1 MPTIRRL
8 CTALEAP
15 AAPPHVFAGVSS
27 ILTLPAP
34 IQSETVTGGE
44 PKRDK
49 IPAMIIAVYFL
60 VRTRLSGIGTSPS
73 EYSRVGSAA
82 LAILDS
88 IDAGKA
94 QRGDVNGSDVDEW
107 LREIRDRGWT
117 TLDWFENI
125 GEATGLESDGVRVA
139 NGASEDELNSK
150 QEKAPMKQSLI
161 SLDRSKKNTLQAG
174 LGTMVGVLK
183 LSCVVV
189 SGLFVQQMQDKVD
202 YLSEER
208 RLGYV
213 TWKQDILARI
223 ERREGEQ
230 HMDVSAR

>member
-1 MPTIRRL
+1 
-8 CTALEAP
+8 
-15 AAPPHVFAGVSS
+15 
-27 ILTLPAP
+27 
-34 IQSETVTGGE
+34 
-44 PKRDK
+44 
-49 IPAMIIAVYFL
+49 
-60 VRTRLSGIGTSPS
+60 
-73 EYSRVGSAA
+73 
-82 LAILDS
+82 
-88 IDAGKA
+88 
-94 QRGDVNGSDVDEW
+94 
-107 LREIRDRGWT
+107 
-117 TLDWFENI
+117 
-125 GEATGLESDGVRVA
+125 
-139 NGASEDELNSK
+139 
-150 QEKAPMKQSLI
+150 MKQSLI